1 MRVPARTGKQ
11 YIEALKKVKFD
22 LYLHGKL
29 VEDVTEEP
37 LFQGPIQAI
46 AQLYDLQHD
55 ERYRDILTYPSPTTG
70 EPVSTAF
77 LIPHTH
83 EDMIKRRQALKLKT
97 DHNFGMM
104 GRSPD
109 FTNGLVTGWYSNQA
123 TFARGGEQFGQNA
136 VNYYEYVRDNDL
148 FLTHTLVG
156 PQVDRSRTASEQ
168 EDPFIQL
175 GKVSET
181 SEGIIVRGAKMLGT
195 MAPLTEE
202 VLVVP
207 FGGVGPGEHIYALAF
222 AIPNDTPG
230 LKYICRETVAPLPRS
245 TWDHPLSSRFEEMDC
260 IAVFDDVL
268 VPWDRIMV
276 PGKPESEE
284 IVNAM
289 RGSMAAQG
297 ASQSGAQHLSQ
308 MELMLGVAMKLADSI
323 GINGFLNIQALL
335 GEMISYVEVGRALF
349 YGTEA
354 MSEPGPDGVWGY
366 TGFATRAWRVQEHV
380 VHRRMVEIIQTLAGG
395 GFFQSATEA
404 DFLNPEIR
412 PFIDKYLKGRPG
424 FDAEERVRLFK
435 LAWDITGETF
445 GQRIQQYVHFHS
457 GDPYRNAAASY
468 VAYDK
473 EPLFELVDRAL
484 GKRDPLD
491 IPITAENEGAKRV
504 SKPQPGAL
512 RYSYPAAS
520 YPQPQKTAPPAK

>member
-1 MRVPARTGKQ
+1 MPVRTGAQ
-11 YIEALKKVKFD
+11 YVEALKKVKFN
-22 LYLHGKL
+22 LYIEGRR
-29 VEDVTEEP
+29 VEDVTQEP

-46 AQLYDLQHD
+46 AELYDLQHD
-55 ERYRDILTYPSPTTG
+55 PRYKDVLTYPSPTTG
-70 EPVSTAF
+70 DPVSVVFQT
-77 LIPHTH
+77 PRSH
-83 EDMIKRRQALKLKT
+83 EELIKRRQALKLKT

-109 FTNGLVTGWYSNQA
+109 FTNGLVTGWYHSREL
-123 TFARGGEQFGQNA
+123 FARGGKQFGENA
-136 VNYYEYVRDNDL
+136 VKFYEYVRENDI

-168 EDPFIQL
+168 EDPFTQL

-181 SEGIIVRGAKMLGT
+181 KEGIIVRGAKMLGT

-202 VLVVP
+202 LLVVP

-230 LKYICRETVAPLPRS
+230 VKFICRETVAPQPRS
-245 TWDHPLSSRFEEMDC
+245 QWDHPLSSRFEEMDC
-260 IAVFDDVL
+260 IVIFDDVL

-276 PGKPESEE
+276 PGAPESED
-284 IVNAM
+284 IVNEM

-297 ASQSGAQHLSQ
+297 ANQSAAQHLSQ
-308 MELMLGVAMKLADSI
+308 MELMVGVAMKLADSI
-323 GINGFLNIQALL
+323 GIHGFLNIQALL
-335 GEMISYVEVGRALF
+335 GEMISYLEVARTVF

-354 MSEPGPDGVWGY
+354 LSLEGPDGAWGY
-366 TGFATRAWRVQEHV
+366 TGFGTRAWRLQAHT

-404 DFLNPEIR
+404 DLANPELR
-412 PFIDKYLKGRPG
+412 PFIDKYMKGRPG
-424 FDAEERVRLFK
+424 YSAEERIQIFK
-435 LAWDITGETF
+435 LAWDLTGETF

-457 GDPYRNAAASY
+457 GDPYRNMAAAY

-473 EPLFELVDRAL
+473 EPAFDLVDRAL
-484 GKRDPLD
+484 GKKDHLD
-491 IPITAENEGAKRV
+491 IALTTENEGVRRV
-504 SKPQPGAL
+504 SKPEPGAL

-520 YPQPQKTAPPAK
+520 YPKPQKQKA